1 MRTATPRSHAP
12 APHYSLMLVKMQC
25 EEIARA
31 LQTSVEAAAQ
41 AAAARTPLGEVC
53 SVQYDEAHE
62 QMKLAND
69 EFLVECLKA
78 EGELGGITKALN
90 IDCHTIQLPLDDD
103 GAFRKA
109 ALQALVHTVGA
120 VCMLHDGSLQMKTE
134 GLGFTLRGGWG
145 APYPHVN
152 APIFEGWKQKGC
164 VLTLNAAALS
174 LINHDT
180 ATCEP
185 FISLTVMNKSII
197 RRLSFAGFR
206 HMKLTVQDSTCL
218 QLIFVDFLFKYDL
231 HSHFTYHQDLRHGKS
246 AVFTAV
252 VKLTADES
260 SLHVAGAAAP
270 AVFKEI
276 GDAHVL
282 LSRMYHRSGASTAR
296 TVLAVFFYK
305 IGRERTRLESAG
317 VETDEQHEETQQGE
331 TAEGACSSDSDNN
344 APSL

>member
-1 MRTATPRSHAP
+1 MVSPRAKKRMRTATPRSHAP

-152 APIFEGWKQKGC
+152 APIFEG
-164 VLTLNAAALS
+164 
-174 LINHDT
+174 
-180 ATCEP
+180 
-185 FISLTVMNKSII
+185 
-197 RRLSFAGFR
+197 RRLEAEGISADAQRCSTLLDQPQHR
-206 HMKLTVQDSTCL
+206 HMRALHKPYRHEQVHHKASLFRWISPHE
-218 QLIFVDFLFKYDL
+218 VDGAGQ
-231 HSHFTYHQDLRHGKS
+231 HVPAAHLR
-246 AVFTAV
+246 
-252 VKLTADES
+252 
-260 SLHVAGAAAP
+260 
-270 AVFKEI
+270 
-276 GDAHVL
+276 
-282 LSRMYHRSGASTAR
+282 
-296 TVLAVFFYK
+296 
-305 IGRERTRLESAG
+305 
-317 VETDEQHEETQQGE
+317 
-331 TAEGACSSDSDNN
+331 
-344 APSL
+344 